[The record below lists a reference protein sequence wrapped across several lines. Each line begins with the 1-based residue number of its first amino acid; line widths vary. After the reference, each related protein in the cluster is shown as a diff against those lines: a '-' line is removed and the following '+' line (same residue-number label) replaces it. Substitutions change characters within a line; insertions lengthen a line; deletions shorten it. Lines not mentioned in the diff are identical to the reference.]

1 MIPFLFAQI
10 QQIQPVEPTNVNQVQ
25 QEFIIDGG
33 ELAGDNIFHTFEQF
47 NLDQGQIAEFLANPQ
62 TRNIFNRVIGGDP
75 SIIDGILKVTGGS
88 PDFYFLNPNGIVFG
102 RNAYID
108 VPAAFYG
115 STASSV
121 QFGNSGFPR
130 YREESEWFASPIAE
144 DRIGLVSEVSELNP
158 SFLAF
163 QTLTNPIINL
173 GTIQAGGRIDLSGS
187 SIVSLGNL
195 NAPEI
200 NFSLIKLSF
209 VGYKVSVEDNFWTLL
224 TRNYI
229 PSNFLSYQGFYQD
242 IGVYISTNL
251 SSRTVFIDY
260 FDSEFKPIDFFVVGI
275 LDSLSNQEQNIF
287 RLGGIGDDF
296 SYDLNLAIEPD
307 IPDNLVVD
315 EPDDL
320 VVDEPDDLVVDEPDD
335 LVVDE
340 PDDLVVDEPDDLV
353 VDEPDDLVVDEPDDP
368 VVDEPDDLVVDE
380 PDDPV
385 VDEPDDLVVD
395 EPDDL
400 VVDEPDDLVDNFQ
413 IDKVD
418 FSFWDISKSPNE
430 EVNFILTQPRICYYS
445 QLIYGN
451 RHCLLHLNVQ
461 NQNYPNELTEQQ
473 FYQILKRGE

>member
-10 QQIQPVEPTNVNQVQ
+10 QPVELTNVNQIQ

-75 SIIDGILKVTGGS
+75 SIIDGILKITGGS

-130 YREESEWFASPIAE
+130 YRQESEWFASPIAE
-144 DRIGLVSEVSELNP
+144 DRIGLVSEISDLDP

-187 SIVSLGNL
+187 SIVSLGSL

-200 NFSLIKLSF
+200 NFSLIKLSYI
-209 VGYKVSVEDNFWTLL
+209 GYKVSIEDDFWTIL
-224 TRNYI
+224 TRTYI
-229 PSNFLSYQGFYQD
+229 PINFLSYQNFYRIDD
-242 IGVYISTNL
+242 IQVHIGTDL
-251 SSRTVFIDY
+251 GSRTVFVDY
-260 FDSEFKPIDFFVVGI
+260 FDLESFNYIEIFDIGV
-275 LDSLSNQEQNIF
+275 LDSLSNQNQEIF

-296 SYDLNLAIEPD
+296 SYDLNLAIYPDLPDDPIVD
-307 IPDNLVVD
+307 IPDDSVMD
-315 EPDDL
+315 I
-320 VVDEPDDLVVDEPDD
+320 
-335 LVVDE
+335 
-340 PDDLVVDEPDDLV
+340 
-353 VDEPDDLVVDEPDDP
+353 PDDP
-368 VVDEPDDLVVDE
+368 IVDIPDDSVMDI
-380 PDDPV
+380 PDDPIV
-385 VDEPDDLVVD
+385 DTPDDSVMDIPDDPIVDTPDDSVMDIPDDSMVNMLDDSIVDELANPIVNELDDLI
-395 EPDDL
+395 
-400 VVDEPDDLVDNFQ
+400 DNFQ

-430 EVNFILTQPRICYYS
+430 EVNFILSQPRICYYP
-445 QLIYGN
+445 QLIYGDF
-451 RHCLLHLNVQ
+451 HCLLRLNVQ

-473 FYQILKRGE
+473 FQIFKRGE